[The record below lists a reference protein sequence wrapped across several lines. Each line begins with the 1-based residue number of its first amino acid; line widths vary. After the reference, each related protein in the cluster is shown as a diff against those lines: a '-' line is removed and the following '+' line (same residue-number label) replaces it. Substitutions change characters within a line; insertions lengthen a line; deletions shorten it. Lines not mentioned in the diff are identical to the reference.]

1 MLILIQ
7 KGKNMSKFPHKT
19 PETLRQYFRGKSL
32 EQLIEINRSYGPHF
46 ENLENTIDR
55 LTQEISTR
63 EEKLSGLLKGREEL
77 SQNYGKIVIE
87 QEQYENNRSSI
98 MSDSCTGAERYLA
111 LAALGMSP
119 FDCYHNNSW
128 NLQNEIDTTYKKL
141 NELNSHL
148 AFWKNQK
155 SKAVSELK
163 ILNPIIDEKR
173 RELEVAP
180 QFTLSSR

>member
-19 PETLRQYFRGKSL
+19 PETLRQYFQAKDLG
-32 EQLIEINRSYGPHF
+32 QLTEINHSYGPHF
-46 ENLENTIDR
+46 ENLENTIDS
-55 LTQEISTR
+55 LIQKISTR
-63 EEKLSGLLKGREEL
+63 EEKLSGLLKRQEKL
-77 SQNYGKIVIE
+77 SQNFKKIVIE

-111 LAALGMSP
+111 LNALGMSRL
-119 FDCYHNNSW
+119 DCYYSNSSS
-128 NLQNEIDTTYKKL
+128 LQNEIDATYKKL

-148 AFWKNQK
+148 ALWKNQR

-163 ILNPIIDEKR
+163 ILNSIIDEKR

-180 QFTLSSR
+180 QFTLSSN

>member
-7 KGKNMSKFPHKT
+7 KGKNMSKFPYKN
-19 PETLRQYFRGKSL
+19 PETLRQYFRGKNL
-32 EQLIEINRSYGPHF
+32 EQLIEINHSYGPHF

-77 SQNYGKIVIE
+77 SQNYEKLVIE
-87 QEQYENNRSSI
+87 QQQYENNRSSI

-111 LAALGMSP
+111 LNALGISP
-119 FDCYHNNSW
+119 LDRHYSNSSS
-128 NLQNEIDTTYKKL
+128 LQNEIDATYKKL

-148 AFWKNQK
+148 ALWKNQR

-163 ILNPIIDEKR
+163 ILNLIIDEKR

-180 QFTLSSR
+180 QFALT

>member
-1 MLILIQ
+1 
-7 KGKNMSKFPHKT
+7 MSKFPHKT
-19 PETLRQYFRGKSL
+19 PETLRQYFREKSL
-32 EQLIEINRSYGPHF
+32 EELIEINRSYGPHF

-63 EEKLSGLLKGREEL
+63 AERLPSLLKRLEEL
-77 SQNYGKIVIE
+77 AQNYGKIAIE
-87 QEQYENNRSSI
+87 QERYEDNRASI

-111 LAALGMSP
+111 LSALGMSP
-119 FDCYHNNSW
+119 FDSYHHNSR
-128 NLQNEIDTTYKKL
+128 NLQNEIDTINKKLNEIDTINKKL

-148 AFWKNQK
+148 ALWKNQR

-173 RELEVAP
+173 RELEITL
-180 QFTLSSR
+180 QFTLSSN

>member
-1 MLILIQ
+1 MPILIQ
-7 KGKNMSKFPHKT
+7 KGKNMSKFPHKN
-19 PETLRQYFRGKSL
+19 PETLRLYFQGKNL

-55 LTQEISTR
+55 LTQEISTQKG
-63 EEKLSGLLKGREEL
+63 KLSGLLKANEEL
-77 SQNYGKIVIE
+77 SQSYDKIVVE
-87 QEQYENNRSSI
+87 QERFESNRSSI

-111 LAALGMSP
+111 LSALGMSP
-119 FDCYHNNSW
+119 LDCYHSNSRS
-128 NLQNEIDTTYKKL
+128 LQNEIDTTNKKL
-141 NELNSHL
+141 KELNTHL
-148 AFWKNQK
+148 ALWKNQR

-180 QFTLSSR
+180 QFTLSSN

>member
-19 PETLRQYFRGKSL
+19 PETLRQYFQAKDLG
-32 EQLIEINRSYGPHF
+32 QLIEINHSYEPHF

-63 EEKLSGLLKGREEL
+63 AEKLPSLLKRLEEL
-77 SQNYGKIVIE
+77 AQNYGKIAIE
-87 QEQYENNRSSI
+87 QERYEDTLASI

-111 LAALGMSP
+111 LSALGMSP
-119 FDCYHNNSW
+119 FDSYHHNSR
-128 NLQNEIDTTYKKL
+128 NLQNEIDTINKKL

-148 AFWKNQK
+148 ALWKNQR

-163 ILNPIIDEKR
+163 ILNSIIDEKR
-173 RELEVAP
+173 KELEVDH
-180 QFTLSSR
+180 QFTLSSN

>member
-19 PETLRQYFRGKSL
+19 PETLRQYFQAKDLG
-32 EQLIEINRSYGPHF
+32 QLIEINHSYGPHF
-46 ENLENTIDR
+46 ENLENAIDR
-55 LTQEISTR
+55 LTQKISTQKG
-63 EEKLSGLLKGREEL
+63 KLSGFIKEQEEI

-87 QEQYENNRSSI
+87 QERFENNRASI

-111 LAALGMSP
+111 LSALGMSP
-119 FDCYHNNSW
+119 FDCYHSNSRR
-128 NLQNEIDTTYKKL
+128 LQDQIDTTNKKL

-148 AFWKNQK
+148 ALWKNQR

-163 ILNPIIDEKR
+163 ILNSIIDEKR

-180 QFTLSSR
+180 QFTLSSN

>member
-19 PETLRQYFRGKSL
+19 PETLRQYFREKSL
-32 EQLIEINRSYGPHF
+32 EELIEINRSYGPHF

-63 EEKLSGLLKGREEL
+63 AERLPSLLKRLEEL
-77 SQNYGKIVIE
+77 AQNYGKIAIE
-87 QEQYENNRSSI
+87 QERYEDNRASI

-111 LAALGMSP
+111 LSALGMSP
-119 FDCYHNNSW
+119 FDSYHHNSR
-128 NLQNEIDTTYKKL
+128 NLQNEIDTINKKL

-148 AFWKNQK
+148 ALWKNQR

-173 RELEVAP
+173 RELETAL
-180 QFTLSSR
+180 QFTLSSN

>member
-1 MLILIQ
+1 
-7 KGKNMSKFPHKT
+7 MSKFPYKN

-32 EQLIEINRSYGPHF
+32 EQLIEINLSYGPHF

-63 EEKLSGLLKGREEL
+63 EEKLSVLLKGREEL
-77 SQNYGKIVIE
+77 SQNYEKIVIE
-87 QEQYENNRSSI
+87 QQQYENNRSSI
-98 MSDSCTGAERYLA
+98 MGDSCTGAERYLA
-111 LAALGMSP
+111 LNALGMSP
-119 FDCYHNNSW
+119 LDRYYSNS
-128 NLQNEIDTTYKKL
+128 NSLQNEIDATYKKL

-148 AFWKNQK
+148 ALSKNQR

-180 QFTLSSR
+180 QFTLT

>member
-19 PETLRQYFRGKSL
+19 PETLRQYFREKNL

-46 ENLENTIDR
+46 ENLENAIDR
-55 LTQEISTR
+55 LTQAISTQ
-63 EEKLSGLLKGREEL
+63 EVKLSRLLKEQEEI

-111 LAALGMSP
+111 LNALGKSP
-119 FDCYHNNSW
+119 LDCYYSNSSR
-128 NLQNEIDTTYKKL
+128 LQNEIDATYKKL
-141 NELNSHL
+141 SELNSHL
-148 AFWKNQK
+148 ALWKNQR

-180 QFTLSSR
+180 QFTLSSN